1 MAHANTEA
9 QPSRFLSSHEIDA
22 VSGGMKWVRGTSNPD
37 VIDARGGSFVIF
49 GWRITKDSQGK
60 VSSVTKL

>member
-1 MAHANTEA
+1 MKHANTAA
-9 QPSRFLSSHEIDA
+9 QPSRSFASHEIDA
-22 VSGGMKWVRGTSNPD
+22 VSGGMKWVRGTSNSD

-49 GWRITKDSQGK
+49 GWRVTKDSQGN